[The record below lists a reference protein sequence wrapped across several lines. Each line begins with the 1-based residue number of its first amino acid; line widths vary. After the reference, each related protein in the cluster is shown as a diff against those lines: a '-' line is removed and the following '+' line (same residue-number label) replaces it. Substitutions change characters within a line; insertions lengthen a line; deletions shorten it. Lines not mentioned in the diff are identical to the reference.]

1 MRTPASGL
9 SLIRTIAIG
18 ALTLLTLIGASS
30 TGGAGNSAVYMPDAP
45 ATTKY
50 SLDASQSKFIA
61 HAFAGGL
68 FWFKGHDHYVAA
80 KDFSGEVEITTES
93 LTPASLRLV
102 VKSGSLV
109 ETGAVFTEPQ
119 KQIINKEL
127 REIVLQPEQYPEIIF
142 QSTGVTGKPA
152 ANGRY
157 DVKITGDLT
166 LHGVTRRI
174 VIPAQVTLSGN
185 DMRAVGEFS
194 IDRGDYHVKATSAFH
209 GLVRVR
215 DKVKFN
221 FDVVG
226 HRQ

>member
-1 MRTPASGL
+1 MSTPASGL
-9 SLIRTIAIG
+9 SQIRAIAIG
-18 ALTLLTLIGASS
+18 VLALLTLIGASS
-30 TGGAGNSAVYMPDAP
+30 RGGARNSAVPMPDAL

-80 KDFSGEVEITTES
+80 KDFSGDVEITAES

-127 REIVLQPEQYPEIIF
+127 REIVLQPAQYPEIIF
-142 QSTGVTGKPA
+142 QSTGVAGKLA

-157 DVKITGDLT
+157 DVKITGDLA

-174 VIPAQVTLSGN
+174 VIPAQVTLTGS

-194 IDRGDYHVKATSAFH
+194 IDRGDYKVKATSAFH

>member
-1 MRTPASGL
+1 MRTSESGL
-9 SLIRTIAIG
+9 SLIRTTVTG
-18 ALTLLTLIGASS
+18 VLALLMVIGASS
-30 TGGAGNSAVYMPDAP
+30 AGNAGKSAGYMPDAP
-45 ATTKY
+45 ATTRY

-80 KDFSGEVEITTES
+80 RDFSGEVEITTES

-152 ANGRY
+152 GNGRY

-174 VIPAQVTLSGN
+174 VIPAQVTLSGS
-185 DMRAVGEFS
+185 DMRALGEFS
-194 IDRGDYHVKATSAFH
+194 INRGDYKVKATSAFH

>member
-1 MRTPASGL
+1 MQKYLITLQRKRYRVGLTYPQYCFKALPIQPLFVRFSPTLRHLFSGGPEMSTSESGL
-9 SLIRTIAIG
+9 SLIRTIATG
-18 ALTLLTLIGASS
+18 VLSLLMVIGASS
-30 TGGAGNSAVYMPDAP
+30 KGGAGKSAVYMPDTP

-68 FWFKGHDHYVAA
+68 FWFKGHDRYVAA

-127 REIVLQPEQYPEIIF
+127 REIVLPPEQYPEII
-142 QSTGVTGKPA
+142 
-152 ANGRY
+152 
-157 DVKITGDLT
+157 
-166 LHGVTRRI
+166 
-174 VIPAQVTLSGN
+174 
-185 DMRAVGEFS
+185 
-194 IDRGDYHVKATSAFH
+194 
-209 GLVRVR
+209 
-215 DKVKFN
+215 
-221 FDVVG
+221 
-226 HRQ
+226 

>member
-1 MRTPASGL
+1 MRAPASGL
-9 SLIRTIAIG
+9 SLIRTVATG
-18 ALTLLTLIGASS
+18 VLTLLTLTGASN
-30 TGGAGNSAVYMPDAP
+30 TGGAGNSAGPIPYAP

-80 KDFSGEVEITTES
+80 RDFSGDVEITTES

-102 VKSGSLV
+102 VQSGSLV

-127 REIVLQPEQYPEIIF
+127 RDIVLPPAQYPEIIF
-142 QSTGVTGKPA
+142 QSTGVTGKPT

-157 DVKITGDLT
+157 DVKITGDLS

-194 IDRGDYHVKATSAFH
+194 IDRGDYKVKATSAFH

-215 DKVKFN
+215 NTVKFN

-226 HRQ
+226 HRR

>member
-1 MRTPASGL
+1 MSTRENGL
-9 SLIRTIAIG
+9 SLIRTIASG
-18 ALTLLTLIGASS
+18 VLALLMVIGASS
-30 TGGAGNSAVYMPDAP
+30 TGSAGKSAVYMPHAP

-80 KDFSGEVEITTES
+80 KDFSGDVEITTES

-127 REIVLQPEQYPEIIF
+127 REIVLQPDQYPEIIF

-174 VIPAQVTLSGN
+174 VIPAQVTLTGS

-194 IDRGDYHVKATSAFH
+194 IDRGDYKVKATSAFH

-215 DKVKFN
+215 DKVKLN

>member
-1 MRTPASGL
+1 LALLSG
-9 SLIRTIAIG
+9 
-18 ALTLLTLIGASS
+18 IGASS
-30 TGGAGNSAVYMPDAP
+30 TGAAGKSAVHVPDAP

-50 SLDASQSKFIA
+50 SLDSSQSKFIA

-80 KDFSGEVEITTES
+80 KEFNGEVEITPES

-102 VKSGSLV
+102 VKSASLV

-157 DVKITGDLT
+157 DAKITGDLT
-166 LHGVTRRI
+166 LHGVTHRI
-174 VIPAQVTLSGN
+174 VIPVQVTLSGN
-185 DMRAVGEFS
+185 DIRAVGEFS
-194 IDRGDYHVKATSAFH
+194 IDRGDYKVKATSAFH

-221 FDVVG
+221 FDIVG
-226 HRQ
+226 HRR

>member
-1 MRTPASGL
+1 MSTPENGL

-18 ALTLLTLIGASS
+18 VLALLMVIAASS
-30 TGGAGNSAVYMPDAP
+30 TGGAGKSAIYNAP

-80 KDFSGEVEITTES
+80 KDFSGDVEITTES

-174 VIPAQVTLSGN
+174 VVPAQVTLSGN

-194 IDRGDYHVKATSAFH
+194 IDRGDYKVKATSAFH

-215 DKVKFN
+215 DEVKFN